1 MTGILN
7 QKRALNNG
15 YEIPVLGLGV
25 WQIPEGE
32 KTISA
37 VNYALEANYRHIDT
51 ATIYGN
57 EQSVGRAIKESGIP
71 REEIFVTTKLW
82 NSDQGYES
90 TLDACQFSLDKL
102 GLDYIDLYLM
112 HWPVQGLRLE
122 SWKAMEVLLLED
134 KCKAIGVSNFMGH
147 HLDELLENSQVV
159 PAVNQIELS
168 PYNFKSRLE
177 VIDFC
182 NKAKIALEAY
192 SPLTRGR
199 KLNDSKLVKIARRY
213 DKSPAQILIRWALD
227 HNFIVV
233 PKSSHK
239 ERIIEN
245 ANVFDFN
252 IKEEDLAILDS
263 LDENLVTGWNPTTAP

>member
-1 MTGILN
+1 MTGIMN
-7 QKRALNNG
+7 QKKALNNG
-15 YEIPVLGLGV
+15 YEIPVVGLGV

-32 KTISA
+32 KTINA
-37 VNYALEANYRHIDT
+37 VKYALATGYRHIDT
-51 ATIYGN
+51 ARIYGN
-57 EQSVGRAIKESGIP
+57 EVSVGKAIRERDIP
-71 REEIFVTTKLW
+71 REEIFLTTKLW

-90 TLDACQFSLDKL
+90 TLDACERSLEQL
-102 GLDYIDLYLM
+102 GVDYIDLYLM
-112 HWPVQGLRLE
+112 HWPVQGIRLE

-147 HLDELLENSQVV
+147 HLEELLKNCQVV

-199 KLNDSKLVKIARRY
+199 KLNDSKLVKIAKRY

-227 HNFIVV
+227 HNFIVL

-245 ANVFDFN
+245 VNVFDFS
-252 IKEEDLAILDS
+252 IREEDLGVLDS
-263 LDENLVTGWNPTTAP
+263 LDENLVTGWDPTAAP